1 MLKRFVCRF
10 FCGVSALVALTSCG
24 SEDLGA
30 GIGEFTTV
38 NASAVAQTNRLE
50 SDIST
55 GNTCTNGAQ
64 TAAGTIETD
73 SVNVVVT
80 STAQFATGA
89 LNLKI
94 GRIIVQYQPKDLATT
109 PPLPDYIIPAG
120 NQTVLPNQSVT
131 IPVSVVPDSY
141 KDGLLTRST
150 LNLNLCSLDIFE
162 YFVTVLVEVS
172 EPGGNGKV
180 RQIPTS
186 LTVAIADRA

>member
-1 MLKRFVCRF
+1 MLKGFVGRF

-38 NASAVAQTNRLE
+38 NASVVADTNRLE

-55 GNTCTNGAQ
+55 GNACTNG
-64 TAAGTIETD
+64 TSTGGTIETD

-94 GRIIVQYQPKDLATT
+94 GRIIVRYQPKNPATT
-109 PPLPDYIIPAG
+109 PPLDDYIIPAS
-120 NQTVLPNQSVT
+120 NQTVLPNTSAT
-131 IPVSVVPDSY
+131 IPVAVLPDSY
-141 KDGLLTRST
+141 KVALLTRST

-162 YFVTVLVEVS
+162 YFVTILVEVS

-180 RQIPTS
+180 REVPTS
-186 LTVAIADRA
+186 LTVAIADRS